1 MLSRLTKEL
10 SFLDGDVESL
20 PGASSCPARPGLL
33 AGMWDFRN
41 NNTFGATCFSTYGGF
56 WFSLATYIILDLV
69 GLIPADQNVSDSL
82 GWFLVAFFIF
92 VSPPSH
98 LTPTSR
104 LLNCSPEQVPDAAP
118 AWPPLCVFLCLLPGP
133 S

>member
-1 MLSRLTKEL
+1 MSR
-10 SFLDGDVESL
+10 S
-20 PGASSCPARPGLL
+20 PGLV

-56 WFSLATYIILDLV
+56 WFSLATYIILDLL
-69 GLIPADQNVSDSL
+69 GLIPAGQNVSDSL

-92 VSPPSH
+92 VSPPSQ

-104 LLNCSPEQVPDAAP
+104 LLAFYLEQAPGAAR
-118 AWPPLCVFLCLLPGP
+118 ACPPLCVCLCLLPGP